1 MENGSSKHK
10 VLKGDQPPR
19 IVGHLESRFVNDG
32 EEVCL
37 SCRIIG
43 AKQFDVV
50 WLHNN
55 KEIKPSKDF
64 QYSNEANI
72 YKLQITEIF
81 PEDAGTYTC
90 EAFNDAGETFTSC
103 TINVLVPGEDTKQPT
118 FLKFPQ
124 GVTAQENESTRFE
137 CEFHEAPS
145 KVVWLKDARPI
156 DEASSRYQFTK
167 DGNKYKLQVK
177 ACTAL
182 DIGQYQVKAVGRKD
196 ETFASFS
203 VNVVN

>member
-1 MENGSSKHK
+1 MENGTSKHK
-10 VLKGDQPPR
+10 IIKGDAPPR
-19 IVGHLESRFVNDG
+19 IVSHLESRFVNDG

-43 AKQFDVV
+43 AKQFDVI

-64 QYSNEANI
+64 QYTNEANI
-72 YKLQITEIF
+72 YKLLITEIF
-81 PEDAGTYTC
+81 PEDSGTYTC
-90 EAFNDAGETFTSC
+90 EAFNDAGETFTSS
-103 TINVLVPGEDTKQPT
+103 TINVQVPGEQAKQPK
-118 FLKFPQ
+118 FNKFPQ
-124 GVTAQENESTRFE
+124 GVTAQENETARFE
-137 CEFHEAPS
+137 CEFAESPT

-156 DEASSRYQFTK
+156 DESCARYQLVK
-167 DGNKYKLQVK
+167 DGNKYKFEIK
-177 ACTAL
+177 ACTAQ
-182 DIGQYQVKAVGRKD
+182 DIGQYQVKAVGKKD